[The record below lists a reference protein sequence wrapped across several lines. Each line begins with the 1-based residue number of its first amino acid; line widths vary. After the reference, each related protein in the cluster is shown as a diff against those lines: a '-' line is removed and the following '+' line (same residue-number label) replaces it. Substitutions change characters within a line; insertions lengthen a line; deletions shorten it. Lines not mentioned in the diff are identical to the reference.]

1 MEQVLI
7 VLCSLPQTDGIWQS
21 HPGVCMSTVVKEMI
35 DIAAA
40 GVMGSSFPH
49 FRKICLL
56 PFGMLHLSLCKIHH
70 LLIAQ

>member
-21 HPGVCMSTVVKEMI
+21 HPGVCVSTVVKEMI

-49 FRKICLL
+49 LENNVYCLL
-56 PFGMLHLSLCKIHH
+56 EFCT
-70 LLIAQ
+70 